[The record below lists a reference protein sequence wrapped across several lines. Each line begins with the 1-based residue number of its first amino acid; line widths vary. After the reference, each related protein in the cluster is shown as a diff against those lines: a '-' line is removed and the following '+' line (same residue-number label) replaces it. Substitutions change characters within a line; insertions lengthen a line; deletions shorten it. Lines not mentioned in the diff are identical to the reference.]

1 VRRALFVTV
10 VASCVCAALAGAAG
24 RAIESGQIVVGR
36 GVHGVTLGMT
46 GAQVVARLGRP
57 LSRNGNGYMQYSKKH
72 LFDVYVRRGSPR
84 RVDLVTAAGP
94 GFCLAGGICSMT
106 KGSLKRIV
114 ARFGSRLKV
123 ELSPEDV
130 DVPDYVIRTRFH
142 GQPVN
147 TAFSRAPGSIV
158 QVFIAYAAAGEP
170 VFAEL
175 PRSARAHP
183 LPVTADFQAGLRA
196 AYCGHIVEAKTCADP
211 LFHGPLVGH
220 ECYPLENGG
229 ENICATYRLCRFSIA
244 GAEWSVAVFWLPR
257 SGTEGAS
264 AWFRRGS
271 GGWRAY
277 RELIVPRRLAG
288 LFRTFSCP
296 L

>member
-1 VRRALFVTV
+1 VRRALLVAV
-10 VASCVCAALAGAAG
+10 VATAVCAGLAGAAE
-24 RAIESGQIVVGR
+24 RSIESGQIVVGR

-46 GAQVVARLGRP
+46 RAQVVARIGRP
-57 LSRNGNGYMQYSKKH
+57 LSQNGNGYMQYAQKH

-84 RVDLVTAAGP
+84 HVDLVTAAGP
-94 GFCLAGGICSMT
+94 GFCLAGKICSMT
-106 KGSLKRIV
+106 KGSLERLV
-114 ARFGSRLKV
+114 DRYGPRLKV
-123 ELSPEDV
+123 ELYPEDA
-130 DVPDYVIRTRFH
+130 DAPDYVIRGRFR

-147 TAFSRAPGSIV
+147 TAFSRAPGSIL
-158 QVFIAYAAAGEP
+158 QVFIAYASPSEP

-175 PRSARAHP
+175 PRSARARA
-183 LPVTADFQAGLRA
+183 LPVTADVQAGLRA
-196 AYCGHIVEAKTCADP
+196 AYCGHIVEGSTCADP

-220 ECYPLENGG
+220 QCYPFESGG
-229 ENICATYRLCRFSIA
+229 ENVCVTNRLCRFSIA
-244 GAEWSVAVFWLPR
+244 GAEWSVAVFWLPHT
-257 SGTEGAS
+257 GPEGAS

-288 LFRTFSCP
+288 LFKTFRCP

>member
-1 VRRALFVTV
+1 MRRALFVTV

-106 KGSLKRIV
+106 KGSLGRLV
-114 ARFGSRLKV
+114 RRYGPRLKV
-123 ELSPEDV
+123 ELYPEDA
-130 DVPDYVIRTRFH
+130 DAPDYVIRTRFH

-147 TAFSRAPGSIV
+147 TAFSRSPGSFL
-158 QVFIAYAAAGEP
+158 QVFIAYAAPGEP
-170 VFAEL
+170 AFAEL
-175 PRSARAHP
+175 PRTARARP
-183 LPVTADFQAGLRA
+183 LPVSPDVQGALRA
-196 AYCGHIVEAKTCADP
+196 AYCGRIVDAATCADP
-211 LFHGPLVGH
+211 LFHGPLVGRH
-220 ECYPLENGG
+220 CYPLETGG
-229 ENICATYRLCRFSIA
+229 ESVCVTNRVCRFSIA
-244 GAEWSVAVFWLPR
+244 GAEWSVAVFWLPHT
-257 SGTEGAS
+257 GTEGAS

-288 LFRTFSCP
+288 LFRTFRCP